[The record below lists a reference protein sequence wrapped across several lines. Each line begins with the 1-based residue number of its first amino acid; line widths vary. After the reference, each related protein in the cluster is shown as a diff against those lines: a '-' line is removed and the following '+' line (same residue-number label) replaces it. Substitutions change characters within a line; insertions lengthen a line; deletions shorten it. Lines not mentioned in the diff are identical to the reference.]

1 MKDIETIAENALS
14 DAIENAVKGRSNT
27 NLEVDVERYQA
38 YLDDPSLSH
47 DQKLEI
53 LTAFWS
59 VITTFVELGFGVHPV
74 QQACGKPRT
83 ELEHA
88 GFSESAEVQLDQRKQ
103 PEEQTPAP

>member
-1 MKDIETIAENALS
+1 MKDIETIGENALS
-14 DAIENAVKGRSNT
+14 EALDNAVTGRSAPS
-27 NLEVDVERYQA
+27 LEIDVERYQA
-38 YLDDPSLSH
+38 YLDDPSLSRE
-47 DQKLEI
+47 QKVEI

-88 GFSESAEVQLDQRKQ
+88 GFSESTEVQLDQRKQ
-103 PEEQTPAP
+103 PDEQTPAP

>member
-14 DAIENAVKGRSNT
+14 EAIAKAVEDRSAPS
-27 NLEVDVERYQA
+27 LEVDVKRYQA
-38 YLDDPSLSH
+38 YLDDPSLSR

-88 GFSESAEVQLDQRKQ
+88 GFLDSTEVKLDQRKQ

>member
-1 MKDIETIAENALS
+1 MKDIETIGENALS
-14 DAIENAVKGRSNT
+14 EALENAVTGRSAPS
-27 NLEVDVERYQA
+27 LEKDVQRYQA
-38 YLDDPSLSH
+38 YLDDPSLSR

-74 QQACGKPRT
+74 QQACGKPRS
-83 ELEHA
+83 ELEDA
-88 GFSESAEVQLDQRKQ
+88 GNSESTEVQLDQRKQ